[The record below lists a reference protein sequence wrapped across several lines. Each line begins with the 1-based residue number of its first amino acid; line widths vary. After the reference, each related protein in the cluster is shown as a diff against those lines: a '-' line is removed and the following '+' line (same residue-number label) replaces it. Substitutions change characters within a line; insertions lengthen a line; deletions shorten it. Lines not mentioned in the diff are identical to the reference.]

1 MNRGNIF
8 IGKDEN
14 KKKTSVVNEGR
25 LESYI
30 ESRRKEVEKGR
41 AKALR
46 TSRRRQEPCE
56 RVSVRGAIGR
66 EGPLSGKGGW
76 VLSNAK

>member
-1 MNRGNIF
+1 MVKTKI
-8 IGKDEN
+8 
-14 KKKTSVVNEGR
+14 KTSVVNEGR

-46 TSRRRQEPCE
+46 TSRRRQVHCE
-56 RVSVRGAIGR
+56 GISVRGAIGR
-66 EGPLSGKGGW
+66 EGPLKWEKGGW
-76 VLSNAK
+76 DLPNVNVT